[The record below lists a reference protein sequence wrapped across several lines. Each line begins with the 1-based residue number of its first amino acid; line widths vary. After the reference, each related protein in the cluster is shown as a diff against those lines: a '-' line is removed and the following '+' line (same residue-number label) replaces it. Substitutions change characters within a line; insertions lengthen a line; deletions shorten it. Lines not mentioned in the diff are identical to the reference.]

1 MQTFR
6 YNILKFSCFCHF
18 CWLCHLGWRM
28 REEKWKVNIQI
39 FTIWNMHACTDRI
52 ECNSAKIQR
61 GGFEDMLF
69 WKNSWEFVMLPLLA
83 RHSIE
88 FLQNCVAPL
97 PWKFQGQKPGP
108 IEIPH
113 NFPWTPLEFPLF
125 ILIEPWNFRILT
137 YALFSFLF
145 TPQPPSGNCKSL
157 PPSPFLWIFIS
168 GIAHY

>member
-1 MQTFR
+1 
-6 YNILKFSCFCHF
+6 
-18 CWLCHLGWRM
+18 
-28 REEKWKVNIQI
+28 
-39 FTIWNMHACTDRI
+39 
-52 ECNSAKIQR
+52 
-61 GGFEDMLF
+61 
-69 WKNSWEFVMLPLLA
+69 MLPLLA

-157 PPSPFLWIFIS
+157 PPSSFLWIFIS